1 MDIFDNEDY
10 KFISEFVEKKSSILR
25 SNEDFNEKYLELS
38 SLIDKLDL
46 TLSEQ
51 QKKEFNKT
59 IELFYEIE
67 DYYFAFSYLL
77 WLKYGIN
84 FEVFPF

>member
-1 MDIFDNEDY
+1 M
-10 KFISEFVEKKSSILR
+10 R

-77 WLKYGIN
+77 GLKY
-84 FEVFPF
+84 

>member
-25 SNEDFNEKYLELS
+25 SNEDFNEKHLELS

-77 WLKYGIN
+77 GLKYGIN